1 MMTMMMSAKTKLKI
15 NDMMIMIPRWNVMMT
30 MMMIKI
36 NDMMITMPRCTREHW
51 DGVLSSSW
59 WWLDSPGW
67 ANQPL
72 WVSTSNIQDS
82 KFDNFFQLW
91 WHFPDISPFANLQN
105 CRFVSF
111 YCRWADD
118 CANWNYDDCAN
129 WDYARAEKL
138 AQLMQHANHV
148 NLAKHRGKCYI

>member
-1 MMTMMMSAKTKLKI
+1 MNVWGDECLKI
-15 NDMMIMIPRWNVMMT
+15 GRGWWMSEVMNVGVMNVGQS
-30 MMMIKI
+30 I
-36 NDMMITMPRCTREHW
+36 MITMSRCTREPW
-51 DGVLSSSW
+51 DGVLSLSW

-72 WVSTSNIQDS
+72 WVSTSKHCFRTPIS
-82 KFDNFFQLW
+82 VQLW
-91 WHFPDISPFANLQN
+91 WHFPDISPFSNLQN
-105 CRFVSF
+105 FRFVSF